1 MANPLAGKKVLLGVT
16 GSIAAYKAAEIAS
29 QLTQIGAIVDVVLT
43 ESAVKFIS
51 PLTFQS
57 LTGRKAFVDADLW
70 GGEGHVTHVGLGR
83 AADLLL
89 IAPVSA
95 NTLARL
101 AYGFGDNLL
110 ALTALASHCP
120 MLLAPAM
127 DVGMFEHPATQA
139 SVKILEQRGVHFIGP
154 AEGYLASGLVGRGR
168 MVEPL
173 EVIGAARWLLS
184 RKGPLAGKKVVVTA
198 GGTQEPIDPVRLI
211 TNRSSGKQGYAIAQ
225 AAQDAGA
232 DVTLISTT
240 NLTAPINTNLI
251 HVQTVADMHAAV
263 MKESTGSDLL
273 IMAAAPADF
282 RPAHKAADKIKKENG
297 PPAIEMVP
305 TIDILL
311 AVAEERGKS
320 GWPKKV
326 IGFAAESRDLLD
338 NASAKLKRKN
348 LDMIVAND
356 ISQPDSGFEV
366 DMNRVTF
373 IFSDGTADPQ
383 PKMSKHE
390 VADAII
396 DRAVVWFQTK

>member
-1 MANPLAGKKVLLGVT
+1 MANPLAGKKILLGVT

-29 QLTQIGAIVDVVLT
+29 QLTQMGAIVDVVLT
-43 ESAVKFIS
+43 ESAVKFIT

-57 LTGRKAFVDADLW
+57 VTGRKAYVDADLW

-83 AADLLL
+83 TADLLL

-110 ALTALASHCP
+110 SLTALACHCP
-120 MLLAPAM
+120 ILLAPAM

-139 SVKILEQRGVHFIGP
+139 SVKILEQRGNHFIGP
-154 AEGYLASGLVGRGR
+154 AEGHLASGLVGRGR

-211 TNRSSGKQGYAIAQ
+211 TNRSSGKQGCAIAQ

-240 NLTAPINTNLI
+240 NLPSPINTNVI
-251 HVQTVADMHAAV
+251 HVQTVAEMHEAV
-263 MKESTGSDLL
+263 IKEATSTDLL

-282 RPAHKAADKIKKENG
+282 RPAHKAADKIKKEKG
-297 PPAIEMVP
+297 LPAIEMVP

-311 AVAEERGKS
+311 AVAEVRRKN

-326 IGFAAESRDLLD
+326 VGFAAESRDLLD
-338 NASAKLKRKN
+338 NASAKLKRKH

-356 ISQPDSGFEV
+356 ISQLDSGFEV
-366 DMNRVTF
+366 DLNQVTF
-373 IFSDGTADPQ
+373 IYPDGTADPQ
-383 PKMSKHE
+383 PKMSKDE
-390 VADAII
+390 VAEAII
-396 DRAVVWFQTK
+396 ERALAWFQTE

>member
-57 LTGRKAFVDADLW
+57 LTGRKAYVDADLW